1 MENCNREI
9 LSSRP
14 DVFQP
19 LVRSLFSTATA
30 YSIFMDGGV
39 VGGEERAGV
48 GQGVGGGRKKQWS
61 WWVSCVCNEQIFH
74 YHYITTIFC
83 AYQFRR
89 WESYTQYWIYI
100 FIHHIE
106 KYVEI
111 YVVAM
116 LLSPQT
122 IVGGLTQ
129 QRVNAS
135 KKGVRR
141 MTNRLATLRR
151 PLSMKYVENCGSLSE
166 RTIVARRW
174 YNNGWVSKVS
184 TCALSLARPLL
195 FHTLV
200 LC

>member
-1 MENCNREI
+1 MRKLYPVLN
-9 LSSRP
+9 LH
-14 DVFQP
+14 
-19 LVRSLFSTATA
+19 LFH
-30 YSIFMDGGV
+30 
-39 VGGEERAGV
+39 R
-48 GQGVGGGRKKQWS
+48 
-61 WWVSCVCNEQIFH
+61 
-74 YHYITTIFC
+74 
-83 AYQFRR
+83 
-89 WESYTQYWIYI
+89 
-100 FIHHIE
+100 IE

-166 RTIVARRW
+166 RTIVARR
-174 YNNGWVSKVS
+174 
-184 TCALSLARPLL
+184 
-195 FHTLV
+195 
-200 LC
+200 